1 MSNDVELN
9 PGPFFQFG
17 HLNARSLN
25 RDDKFDEISELVKEN
40 GFDVFAVTETWL
52 NDRVPNDCLQI
63 PGYNPII
70 RLDRHQR
77 MGGGVAFFTANSV
90 VVKRRLDLELAA
102 VEFLWIEFRI
112 KHFDILCGVCYRPPD
127 NDSVSL
133 DNFFE
138 YFQLVL
144 GKICQLPKQ
153 YFIVMLGDFNAHY
166 DVANPSG
173 NSEVGGK
180 LYSFLESNNLA
191 QLITE
196 PTRVTSNSSTILD
209 LVITNC
215 LERFS
220 ASGTLSPPSNCDHSV
235 IFASMNLI
243 THRSRSYKRQV
254 WNFNNVN
261 SADLNCEL
269 SQMDWF
275 SLCEN
280 TNDIDETYSC
290 WYSHF
295 RSIIEKYIPLK
306 MVTIRP
312 NDKPWMDSEVRHAIR
327 RRDRLLRIHN
337 IRPSPVTWESY
348 RAQRNFVTSVIRF
361 AKKSFYERAN
371 TDLSNPDTNC
381 KKWWSIVNKVCGRE
395 NFSTIPPIIENEVP
409 IFDSKEK
416 ACIFNDY
423 FVLQTE
429 LPLPNSIPPIIQP
442 YQTQQFL
449 SNIIATEKQ
458 VLELMKGVDI
468 SKACG
473 YDGIGNKIIKLC
485 SQGFH
490 VYFTYFINLSL
501 SLGQY
506 PSAWKL
512 ANVIPLFKND
522 NPQHKVNYRPVSLLA
537 SFSKICERVVF
548 FHLYN
553 FLMETGFLYKFQ
565 SGFRPGD
572 STINQLIFLV
582 HKIYEALEDG
592 KEVQVVFL
600 DISKAFDKVWHAG
613 LLRKLEALGVQSPL
627 LQWFESYLCNR
638 KQRVVIEGQCSDW
651 RTITSG
657 VPQGSVLGPLLFLI
671 YINDITDDLASLPLI
686 YADDTTLLE
695 IVDDPVVSAGRLNS
709 DLHKISVWADKWL
722 VTMNPVK
729 SRNVIFSLKRNKQV
743 HPPLFLGSNIVKD
756 VESHTH
762 LGLTLQSSMSW
773 RKHIVWV
780 FEKASKQLN
789 MLKFVR
795 FKVDRSIL
803 TSLYKSLIRP
813 LMEYGDVIWNN
824 CYDCDSA
831 LLDGVQ
837 YEAARLVTGAIKG
850 TSSARLYKELA
861 WESLSNR
868 RKLHLLCQFY
878 KIVKNLAPYYL
889 SEMLPKLSSERTNY
903 RLRSRENFTQFSCRT
918 SRFQKSFFPSAIT
931 GWNSLDIDVRNSISL
946 PTFKA
951 KLRSTLFPHSYN
963 KLFDFSLSRRASI
976 DHTRLRLGFSCLREY
991 LFKINRCVSPFCEC
1005 SLDSESVK
1013 HFFLFCPRYAAQRN
1027 VLFTSAATILGETW
1041 SSSSDARKINFLL
1054 YGVKSV
1060 NYDVNCVLF
1069 REVQRFIM
1077 STNRFSMAT
1086 V

>member
-1 MSNDVELN
+1 M
-9 PGPFFQFG
+9 
-17 HLNARSLN
+17 
-25 RDDKFDEISELVKEN
+25 
-40 GFDVFAVTETWL
+40 
-52 NDRVPNDCLQI
+52 
-63 PGYNPII
+63 
-70 RLDRHQR
+70 
-77 MGGGVAFFTANSV
+77 
-90 VVKRRLDLELAA
+90 
-102 VEFLWIEFRI
+102 
-112 KHFDILCGVCYRPPD
+112 
-127 NDSVSL
+127 
-133 DNFFE
+133 
-138 YFQLVL
+138 
-144 GKICQLPKQ
+144 
-153 YFIVMLGDFNAHY
+153 
-166 DVANPSG
+166 
-173 NSEVGGK
+173 
-180 LYSFLESNNLA
+180 
-191 QLITE
+191 
-196 PTRVTSNSSTILD
+196 
-209 LVITNC
+209 
-215 LERFS
+215 
-220 ASGTLSPPSNCDHSV
+220 
-235 IFASMNLI
+235 
-243 THRSRSYKRQV
+243 
-254 WNFNNVN
+254 N

-312 NDKPWMDSEVRHAIR
+312 NDKPWMDSKVRHAIR

-348 RAQRNFVTSVIRF
+348 RAQRNFVTSLIRF

-395 NFSTIPPIIENEVP
+395 NSSTIPPIIENEVP

-429 LPLPNSIPPIIQP
+429 LPLANAIPPIIQP

-449 SNIIATEKQ
+449 SNIIATEEQ

-485 SQGFH
+485 SEGFH

-592 KEVQVVFL
+592 KEVRAVFL

-613 LLRKLEALGVQSPL
+613 LLRKLEAFGVQSPL

-743 HPPLFLGSNIVKD
+743 HPPLFLSSNIVKD

-773 RKHIVWV
+773 RKHIVRV
-780 FEKASKQLN
+780 FEKASKRLN

-795 FKVDRSIL
+795 FKVDCSIL
-803 TSLYKSLIRP
+803 TSLYKSLIIP

-931 GWNSLDIDVRNSISL
+931 GWNSLDIDVRNSVSL

-991 LFKINRCVSPFCEC
+991 LFKINRCASPFCEC
-1005 SLDSESVK
+1005 GLDSESVK
-1013 HFFLFCPRYAAQRN
+1013 HFFLFCPRYGAQRN

>member
-1 MSNDVELN
+1 
-9 PGPFFQFG
+9 
-17 HLNARSLN
+17 
-25 RDDKFDEISELVKEN
+25 
-40 GFDVFAVTETWL
+40 
-52 NDRVPNDCLQI
+52 
-63 PGYNPII
+63 
-70 RLDRHQR
+70 
-77 MGGGVAFFTANSV
+77 
-90 VVKRRLDLELAA
+90 
-102 VEFLWIEFRI
+102 
-112 KHFDILCGVCYRPPD
+112 
-127 NDSVSL
+127 
-133 DNFFE
+133 
-138 YFQLVL
+138 
-144 GKICQLPKQ
+144 
-153 YFIVMLGDFNAHY
+153 MLGDFNAHY

-215 LERFS
+215 PERFS

-275 SLCEN
+275 SLCDN

-312 NDKPWMDSEVRHAIR
+312 NDKPWMDSKVRHAIR

-348 RAQRNFVTSVIRF
+348 RAQRNFVTSLIRF

-395 NFSTIPPIIENEVP
+395 NSSTIPPIIENELP

-429 LPLPNSIPPIIQP
+429 LPLANAVPPIIQP

-449 SNIIATEKQ
+449 SNIIATEEQ

-485 SQGFH
+485 SEGFH

-592 KEVQVVFL
+592 KEVRVVFL

-638 KQRVVIEGQCSDW
+638 KQRVGIEGQCSDW

-743 HPPLFLGSNIVKD
+743 HPPLFLSSNIVKD

-773 RKHIVWV
+773 RKHIVQV
-780 FEKASKQLN
+780 FEKASKRLN

-931 GWNSLDIDVRNSISL
+931 GWNSLDIDVRNSVSL

-951 KLRSTLFPHSYN
+951 KLRSTLFSHSYN

-991 LFKINRCVSPFCEC
+991 LFKINRCASPFCEC
-1005 SLDSESVK
+1005 GLESESVK

>member
-1 MSNDVELN
+1 
-9 PGPFFQFG
+9 
-17 HLNARSLN
+17 
-25 RDDKFDEISELVKEN
+25 
-40 GFDVFAVTETWL
+40 
-52 NDRVPNDCLQI
+52 
-63 PGYNPII
+63 
-70 RLDRHQR
+70 
-77 MGGGVAFFTANSV
+77 
-90 VVKRRLDLELAA
+90 
-102 VEFLWIEFRI
+102 
-112 KHFDILCGVCYRPPD
+112 
-127 NDSVSL
+127 
-133 DNFFE
+133 
-138 YFQLVL
+138 
-144 GKICQLPKQ
+144 
-153 YFIVMLGDFNAHY
+153 ML
-166 DVANPSG
+166 
-173 NSEVGGK
+173 K
-180 LYSFLESNNLA
+180 
-191 QLITE
+191 
-196 PTRVTSNSSTILD
+196 
-209 LVITNC
+209 
-215 LERFS
+215 
-220 ASGTLSPPSNCDHSV
+220 
-235 IFASMNLI
+235 
-243 THRSRSYKRQV
+243 
-254 WNFNNVN
+254 
-261 SADLNCEL
+261 
-269 SQMDWF
+269 
-275 SLCEN
+275 
-280 TNDIDETYSC
+280 
-290 WYSHF
+290 
-295 RSIIEKYIPLK
+295 
-306 MVTIRP
+306 
-312 NDKPWMDSEVRHAIR
+312 
-327 RRDRLLRIHN
+327 
-337 IRPSPVTWESY
+337 
-348 RAQRNFVTSVIRF
+348 
-361 AKKSFYERAN
+361 FYERAN

-395 NFSTIPPIIENEVP
+395 NSSTIPPIIENEVP

-429 LPLPNSIPPIIQP
+429 LPLANAIPPIIQP

-449 SNIIATEKQ
+449 SNIIATEEQ

-485 SQGFH
+485 SEGFH

-592 KEVQVVFL
+592 KEVRAVFL

-743 HPPLFLGSNIVKD
+743 HPPLFLSSNIVKD

-773 RKHIVWV
+773 RKHIVRV
-780 FEKASKQLN
+780 FEKASKRLN

-918 SRFQKSFFPSAIT
+918 CFQKSFFPSAIT
-931 GWNSLDIDVRNSISL
+931 GWNSLDIDVRNSVSL

-991 LFKINRCVSPFCEC
+991 LFKINRCASPFCEC
-1005 SLDSESVK
+1005 GLDSESVK

-1027 VLFTSAATILGETW
+1027 GLFTSAATILGETW